1 MIIQEAVLTTN
12 MNTRAMK
19 ARAQQAGFT
28 LVEIMVVV
36 IINGL
41 LAGIVV
47 PNVMDNLDKA
57 NVQKA
62 RADFSSLQTALKLYR
77 IDNFNYPTTEQ
88 GLEAL
93 VSKSSIAPVPRN
105 FKSSGYIDNLNK
117 DPWGN
122 DYQYM
127 SPADGKEYDIYS
139 LGADGVSGG
148 EGQNADVSVWD
159 EQ

>member
-1 MIIQEAVLTTN
+1 
-12 MNTRAMK
+12 MNTSLRYPGRK
-19 ARAQQAGFT
+19 AEARQAGFT

-36 IINGL
+36 IIIGL

-57 NVQKA
+57 NVKKA

-77 IDNFNYPTTEQ
+77 IDNFNFPTTEQ

-93 VSKSSIAPVPRN
+93 VTKPSIAPVPRN
-105 FKSSGYIDNLNK
+105 YKESGYIDNLTK

-127 SPADGKEYDIYS
+127 SPGEGHEYDIYS

-148 EGQNADVSVWD
+148 EGQNADISIWD
-159 EQ
+159 AE

>member
-1 MIIQEAVLTTN
+1 
-12 MNTRAMK
+12 MK
-19 ARAQQAGFT
+19 ARAMKSRMQQAGFT

-36 IINGL
+36 IIIGL

-77 IDNFNYPTTEQ
+77 IDNFNFPTTEQ

-93 VSKSSIAPVPRN
+93 VTKSSIAPVPRN

-122 DYQYM
+122 EYQYM
-127 SPADGKEYDIYS
+127 SPGENNKDYDIYS

>member
-1 MIIQEAVLTTN
+1 
-12 MNTRAMK
+12 MNTSLRYPGRK
-19 ARAQQAGFT
+19 VEARQAGFT

-36 IINGL
+36 IIIGL

-57 NVQKA
+57 NVKKA

-77 IDNFNYPTTEQ
+77 IDNFNFPTTEQ

-93 VSKSSIAPVPRN
+93 VTKPSIAPVPRN
-105 FKSSGYIDNLNK
+105 YKESGYIDNLTK

-122 DYQYM
+122 EYQYM
-127 SPADGKEYDIYS
+127 SPGEGHEFDIYS

-148 EGQNADVSVWD
+148 EGQNADISVWD
-159 EQ
+159 SE

>member
-1 MIIQEAVLTTN
+1 
-12 MNTRAMK
+12 MNKRMMK
-19 ARAQQAGFT
+19 ARMHQAGFT

-36 IINGL
+36 IIIGL

-77 IDNFNYPTTEQ
+77 IDNFNFPSTEQ

-93 VSKSSIAPVPRN
+93 VTKSSIAPVPRN
-105 FKSSGYIDNLNK
+105 FKASGYIDNLNK

-127 SPADGKEYDIYS
+127 SPADGGKEYDIYS

-159 EQ
+159 QQ

>member
-1 MIIQEAVLTTN
+1 
-12 MNTRAMK
+12 MK
-19 ARAQQAGFT
+19 TRAQQAGFT

-36 IINGL
+36 IIIGL

-93 VSKSSIAPVPRN
+93 VTKSSIAPVPRN

-127 SPADGKEYDIYS
+127 SPGEGHEYDIYS

-148 EGQNADVSVWD
+148 EGQNADISVWD

>member
-1 MIIQEAVLTTN
+1 MTIK
-12 MNTRAMK
+12 MNSRNLK
-19 ARAQQAGFT
+19 IRAQQAGFT

-36 IINGL
+36 IIIGL

-93 VSKSSIAPVPRN
+93 VTKSSIAPVPRN
-105 FKSSGYIDNLNK
+105 FKASGYIDNLNK

-127 SPADGKEYDIYS
+127 SPADDGKEYDIYS

-148 EGQNADVSVWD
+148 EGQNADISVWD

>member
-1 MIIQEAVLTTN
+1 MCSKTQVSPAKSPL
-12 MNTRAMK
+12 R
-19 ARAQQAGFT
+19 QAGFT

-36 IINGL
+36 IIIGL

-62 RADFSSLQTALKLYR
+62 RADFSAIQTALKLYR

-93 VSKSSIAPVPRN
+93 VSKTSIAPVPRN
-105 FKSSGYIDNLNK
+105 FKAGGYLDSLNK

-127 SPADGKEYDIYS
+127 SPADGHEYDIYS
-139 LGADGVSGG
+139 LGADGVTGG
-148 EGQNADVSVWD
+148 DGQNADISVWD

>member
-1 MIIQEAVLTTN
+1 
-12 MNTRAMK
+12 MNTSIRLNGLK
-19 ARAQQAGFT
+19 ASARQAGFT

-36 IINGL
+36 IIIGL

-57 NVQKA
+57 NIQKA
-62 RADFSSLQTALKLYR
+62 RADFSALQTALKLYR
-77 IDNFNYPTTEQ
+77 IDNFTYPTTEQ

-93 VSKSSIAPVPRN
+93 ATKPSIAPVPRN
-105 FKSSGYIDNLNK
+105 YKESGYIDSLNK

-127 SPADGKEYDIYS
+127 SPADDGKEYDIYS

-148 EGQNADVSVWD
+148 EGQNADISVWD
-159 EQ
+159 TE

>member
-1 MIIQEAVLTTN
+1 
-12 MNTRAMK
+12 MK
-19 ARAQQAGFT
+19 ARTMKTRMHQAGFT

-36 IINGL
+36 IIIGL

-93 VSKSSIAPVPRN
+93 VTKSSIAPVPRN

-122 DYQYM
+122 EYQYM
-127 SPADGKEYDIYS
+127 SPGDGHEYDIYS

>member
-1 MIIQEAVLTTN
+1 MKTN
-12 MNTRAMK
+12 MKPFALRAHTR
-19 ARAQQAGFT
+19 QTGFT

-36 IINGL
+36 IIIGL

-93 VSKSSIAPVPRN
+93 VTKSSIAPVPRN
-105 FKSSGYIDNLNK
+105 FKSSGYLDALSK

-127 SPADGKEYDIYS
+127 SPADGHEYDIYS
-139 LGADGVSGG
+139 LGADGVTGG
-148 EGQNADVSVWD
+148 EGQNADISVWD
-159 EQ
+159 E

>member
-1 MIIQEAVLTTN
+1 LIVQFQEASVKA
-12 MNTRAMK
+12 RAMK
-19 ARAQQAGFT
+19 IRMQQAGFT

-36 IINGL
+36 IIIGL

-62 RADFSSLQTALKLYR
+62 RADFSALQTALKLYR

-127 SPADGKEYDIYS
+127 SPGENSKDYDIYS

>member
-1 MIIQEAVLTTN
+1 MRSKTQVSLSKSPL
-12 MNTRAMK
+12 R
-19 ARAQQAGFT
+19 QAGFT

-36 IINGL
+36 IIIGL

-62 RADFSSLQTALKLYR
+62 RADFSAIQTALKLYR
-77 IDNFNYPTTEQ
+77 IDNFNYPSTEQ

-93 VSKSSIAPVPRN
+93 VSKTSIAPVPRN
-105 FKSSGYIDNLNK
+105 FKSGGYLDSLNK

-122 DYQYM
+122 EYQYM
-127 SPADGKEYDIYS
+127 SPADGHEYDIYS
-139 LGADGVSGG
+139 LGADGVTGG
-148 EGQNADVSVWD
+148 DGQNADISVWD

>member
-1 MIIQEAVLTTN
+1 MK
-12 MNTRAMK
+12 TRSMK
-19 ARAQQAGFT
+19 KRMHQAGFT

-36 IINGL
+36 IIIGL

-122 DYQYM
+122 EYQYM
-127 SPADGKEYDIYS
+127 SPGEGHEYDIYS

>member
-1 MIIQEAVLTTN
+1 MTKN
-12 MNTRAMK
+12 MKTSAMK
-19 ARAQQAGFT
+19 SRMQQAGFT

-36 IINGL
+36 IIIGL

-77 IDNFNYPTTEQ
+77 IDNFNFPTTEQ

-93 VSKSSIAPVPRN
+93 VTKTSIAPVPRN
-105 FKSSGYIDNLNK
+105 FKASGYIDNLNK

-122 DYQYM
+122 EYQYM
-127 SPADGKEYDIYS
+127 SPGEGGKDYDIYS

-148 EGQNADVSVWD
+148 EGQNADISVWD

>member
-1 MIIQEAVLTTN
+1 
-12 MNTRAMK
+12 MNTRAATIRM
-19 ARAQQAGFT
+19 RQAGFT

-36 IINGL
+36 IIIGL

-62 RADFSSLQTALKLYR
+62 RADFGSLQTALKLYR

-93 VSKSSIAPVPRN
+93 VTKSSIAPVPRN
-105 FKSSGYIDNLNK
+105 FKSGGYIDNLNK

-127 SPADGKEYDIYS
+127 SPADGGKEYDIYS
-139 LGADGVSGG
+139 LGADGVTGG
-148 EGQNADVSVWD
+148 EGQNADISIWD

>member
-1 MIIQEAVLTTN
+1 
-12 MNTRAMK
+12 MK
-19 ARAQQAGFT
+19 ARAMKIRMQQAGFT

-36 IINGL
+36 IIIGL

-62 RADFSSLQTALKLYR
+62 RADFSALQTALKLYR
-77 IDNFNYPTTEQ
+77 IDNFNFPTTEQ

-93 VSKSSIAPVPRN
+93 VTKSSIAPVPRN

-127 SPADGKEYDIYS
+127 SPADDGKEYDIYS

-159 EQ
+159 QQ

>member
-1 MIIQEAVLTTN
+1 MTTN

-19 ARAQQAGFT
+19 VRAQQAGFT

-36 IINGL
+36 IIIGL

-122 DYQYM
+122 EYQYV
-127 SPADGKEYDIYS
+127 SPADDGKEYDIYS

>member
-1 MIIQEAVLTTN
+1 MTTN

-36 IINGL
+36 IIIGL

-93 VSKSSIAPVPRN
+93 VTKSSIAPVPRQ
-105 FKSSGYIDNLNK
+105 FKPSGYIDNLNK

-127 SPADGKEYDIYS
+127 SPGEGKEYDIYS

>member
-1 MIIQEAVLTTN
+1 MSTN
-12 MNTRAMK
+12 LRYTGRTAK
-19 ARAQQAGFT
+19 ARQGGFT

-36 IINGL
+36 IIIGL

-57 NVQKA
+57 NIQKA

-77 IDNFNYPTTEQ
+77 IDNFTYPTTEQ

-93 VSKSSIAPVPRN
+93 ATKPSIAPVPRN
-105 FKSSGYIDNLNK
+105 YKESGYIDALTK

-127 SPADGKEYDIYS
+127 SPGEGHEYDIYS

-148 EGQNADVSVWD
+148 EGQNADISVWD
-159 EQ
+159 AE

>member
-1 MIIQEAVLTTN
+1 MTKN
-12 MNTRAMK
+12 MKTSAMK
-19 ARAQQAGFT
+19 SRVQQAGFT

-36 IINGL
+36 IIIGL

-93 VSKSSIAPVPRN
+93 VTKSSIAPVPRN

-127 SPADGKEYDIYS
+127 SPADDGKEYDIYS

-148 EGQNADVSVWD
+148 EGQNADISVWD

>member
-1 MIIQEAVLTTN
+1 
-12 MNTRAMK
+12 MK
-19 ARAQQAGFT
+19 ARAMKIRMQQAGFT

-36 IINGL
+36 IIIGL

-62 RADFSSLQTALKLYR
+62 RADFSALQTALKLYR
-77 IDNFNYPTTEQ
+77 IDNFNFPTTEQ

-93 VSKSSIAPVPRN
+93 VTKSSIAPVPRN

-127 SPADGKEYDIYS
+127 SPADDGKEYDIYS

>member
-1 MIIQEAVLTTN
+1 MFQETVMTKN
-12 MNTRAMK
+12 MKTSAMK
-19 ARAQQAGFT
+19 SGMQQAGFT

-36 IINGL
+36 IIIGL

-47 PNVMDNLDKA
+47 PNV
-57 NVQKA
+57 
-62 RADFSSLQTALKLYR
+62 

-93 VSKSSIAPVPRN
+93 VTKSSIAPVPRN

-127 SPADGKEYDIYS
+127 SPADDGKEYDIYS

-148 EGQNADVSVWD
+148 EGQNADISVWD

>member
-1 MIIQEAVLTTN
+1 MKVRT
-12 MNTRAMK
+12 MNTRM
-19 ARAQQAGFT
+19 QQAGFT

-36 IINGL
+36 IIIGL

-93 VSKSSIAPVPRN
+93 VTKSSIAPVPRN

-127 SPADGKEYDIYS
+127 SPGEGHEYDIYS

>member
-1 MIIQEAVLTTN
+1 MTTN
-12 MNTRAMK
+12 MKRTMK
-19 ARAQQAGFT
+19 ARAHQAGFT

-36 IINGL
+36 IIIGL

-93 VSKSSIAPVPRN
+93 VTKSSIAPVPRN
-105 FKSSGYIDNLNK
+105 FKTSGYIDNLNK

-127 SPADGKEYDIYS
+127 SPADDGREYDIYS

>member
-1 MIIQEAVLTTN
+1 
-12 MNTRAMK
+12 MK
-19 ARAQQAGFT
+19 ARMMKTRMQQAGFT

-36 IINGL
+36 IIIGL

-77 IDNFNYPTTEQ
+77 IDNFNFPTTEQ

-93 VSKSSIAPVPRN
+93 VTKTSIAPVPRN

-127 SPADGKEYDIYS
+127 SPADDGKEYDIYS

-148 EGQNADVSVWD
+148 EGQNADISVWD
-159 EQ
+159 QQ

>member
-1 MIIQEAVLTTN
+1 
-12 MNTRAMK
+12 MNTRLRMSGLK
-19 ARAQQAGFT
+19 ASARQAGFT

-36 IINGL
+36 IIIGL

-57 NVQKA
+57 NIQKA

-77 IDNFNYPTTEQ
+77 IDNFTYPTTEQ

-93 VSKSSIAPVPRN
+93 VSKPSIAPVPRQY
-105 FKSSGYIDNLNK
+105 KESGYIDNLTK

-127 SPADGKEYDIYS
+127 SPADDNKEYDIYS

-148 EGQNADVSVWD
+148 EGQNADISVWD
-159 EQ
+159 TE

>member
-1 MIIQEAVLTTN
+1 MTKN
-12 MNTRAMK
+12 MKTRAMK
-19 ARAQQAGFT
+19 SRMQQAGFT

-36 IINGL
+36 IIIGL

-93 VSKSSIAPVPRN
+93 VTKSSIAPVPRN
-105 FKSSGYIDNLNK
+105 FKASGYIDNLNK

-127 SPADGKEYDIYS
+127 SPGEGHEYDIYS

>member
-1 MIIQEAVLTTN
+1 MSTT
-12 MNTRAMK
+12 MNIRSMKTRAH
-19 ARAQQAGFT
+19 QAGFT

-36 IINGL
+36 IIIGL

-93 VSKSSIAPVPRN
+93 VTKSSIAPVPRN

-127 SPADGKEYDIYS
+127 SPGEGHEYDIYS

-148 EGQNADVSVWD
+148 EGQNADISVWD

>member
-1 MIIQEAVLTTN
+1 VTTN
-12 MNTRAMK
+12 MNRTMK
-19 ARAQQAGFT
+19 VRAQQAGFT

-36 IINGL
+36 IIIGL

-93 VSKSSIAPVPRN
+93 VTKSSIAPVPRN

-122 DYQYM
+122 EYQYM
-127 SPADGKEYDIYS
+127 SPGENNHPYDIYS
-139 LGADGVSGG
+139 LGADGVTGG
-148 EGQNADVSVWD
+148 EGQNADISVWD